1 MRDVVIL
8 LSTYNGAR
16 FLPEQLDSIGRQEGA
31 FPRAL
36 FWRDDGS
43 TDGTPELL
51 RAARLPGCRVLEAT
65 ALTGRLGAARSF
77 LALLAASPGAAFHAF
92 CDQDDVWL
100 PDKLAR
106 ATARLDALPEEVPA
120 LYCGRQQL
128 VDAELRPVGL
138 SPLPRR
144 PPGFAN
150 ALVQNIATGCTVVLN
165 AAARRLMLAA
175 PPPPPGSMHDW
186 WCYLLVSGAGGQ
198 VLFDAD
204 PCILYRQHGANVV
217 GAPRALLG
225 RGIAAFRR
233 GPQAFLRLLHG
244 HLEALAG
251 AEGLLTPE
259 AAAKVSVLRE
269 AFAAGPLRRLRA
281 LRQAGVYR
289 QTLAEDLTLRAW
301 CLLGADGPG
310 KRGENPAGSRRAG

>member
-1 MRDVVIL
+1 MRDAVIL

-16 FLPEQLDSIGRQEGA
+16 FLPEQLDSIGRQEGD
-31 FPRAL
+31 FPRTL

-51 RAARLPGCRVLEAT
+51 RAIRLPGCRVLEAT

-77 LALLAASPGAAFHAF
+77 HALLAASPEARFHAF

-106 ATARLDALPEEVPA
+106 AIARLGTVPEEVPA

-128 VDAELRPVGL
+128 VDAGLRPTDL

-175 PPPPPGSMHDW
+175 PPPPPGSLHDW
-186 WCYLLVSGAGGQ
+186 WCYLLVSGAGGG
-198 VLFDAD
+198 VLFDPE

-217 GAPRALLG
+217 GAQRALLG
-225 RGIAAFRR
+225 RGIAALRR
-233 GPQAFLRLLHG
+233 GPQAFLRLLRS
-244 HLEALAG
+244 HLDALAA
-251 AEGLLTPE
+251 AESLLTPE
-259 AAAKVSVLRE
+259 AAAKVALLRK
-269 AFAAGPLRRLRA
+269 ASAAGPLHRLRA
-281 LRQAGVYR
+281 LRRAGVYR

-301 CLLGADGPG
+301 CLLGAEGPG
-310 KRGENPAGSRRAG
+310 N